1 VRGSSGRPDN
11 RGRTGPETA
20 ACVTKLIELRCA
32 GFPGHTYPG
41 RDEDL
46 ATIHAYIAGHG
57 IPPSGFFA
65 RLLWRL
71 RGEGGAS
78 GQMHGNYAGRWALQ
92 GGSYRRLRPVLLA
105 PPRPRAGPAPVR
117 P

>member
-20 ACVTKLIELRCA
+20 ARVTKSIELRCE

-46 ATIHAYIAGHG
+46 ATIRAYIAQHSL
-57 IPPSGFFA
+57 PPSGFFA

-71 RGEGGAS
+71 RGAS
-78 GQMHGNYAGRWALQ
+78 
-92 GGSYRRLRPVLLA
+92 
-105 PPRPRAGPAPVR
+105 
-117 P
+117 

>member
-1 VRGSSGRPDN
+1 MRSSSGRPDN

-20 ACVTKLIELRCA
+20 AHVTKSIELRCA

-57 IPPSGFFA
+57 IPPSGFL
-65 RLLWRL
+65 RCLWWRL
-71 RGEGGAS
+71 RGRGDS
-78 GQMHGNYAGRWALQ
+78 
-92 GGSYRRLRPVLLA
+92 
-105 PPRPRAGPAPVR
+105 
-117 P
+117 